1 VNAGDDLLGR
11 PVQEWP
17 VERIMTPAP
26 VCLDAGCT
34 VGGALSF
41 LATHRH
47 GAAPVVDARGRL
59 LGTVPRASL
68 LALVH
73 ALRERL
79 GPKGTVA
86 DLLAAPM
93 EPAVERV
100 QLRCS
105 RGTTLREACMA
116 LATHHDAALLI
127 EDGEHLVGILT
138 LRDVARAVAFVD
150 EPPRP
155 DWRAGQGR
163 GYDALP
169 ETFFPADHELMR
181 QLMAPSSGT
190 APVPEP
196 ARSAPRPEASTADI

>member
-1 VNAGDDLLGR
+1 MRAEDDLLGR
-11 PVQEWP
+11 PVQDWP

-41 LATHRH
+41 LAAHRH
-47 GAAPVVDARGRL
+47 GAAPVVDAGGRL
-59 LGTVPRASL
+59 RGTVTRTSL

-79 GPKGTVA
+79 GPEATVA
-86 DLLAAPM
+86 QLVAAPM

-100 QLRCS
+100 QLRCT
-105 RGTTLREACMA
+105 RGTTLREACRA
-116 LATHHDAALLI
+116 LATRHDAALLI

-138 LRDVARAVAFVD
+138 LRDVARAVAFAD
-150 EPPRP
+150 ERHAP

-169 ETFFPADHELMR
+169 EAFFPADHELMR
-181 QLMAPSSGT
+181 QLMAP
-190 APVPEP
+190 
-196 ARSAPRPEASTADI
+196 PRPAPPRREVEV